1 MTQPQIWIGIDV
13 CQDWL
18 DVHLRPAATH
28 CRVAYTAAAIAE
40 LIQTWQCAPPTL
52 VVVEATGGLERPIVQ
67 ALQAAGMPIAVVN
80 PRRVRDMAKAS
91 GKAKTDKLDAAVL
104 AEFAEWRKPRPKPVT
119 SQAAQDL
126 LDLVRRRQQLVDTQV
141 AEKNRLK
148 RASDIVRPDIEA
160 HLAELSARI
169 EACSNT
175 IDQLTLAQTDGPRK
189 SAILRSVKGIGPR
202 TTAICLAELPEL
214 GQVSD
219 KQIACLV
226 GVAPMNA
233 DSGKHR
239 GKRVIQGG
247 RTNLRC
253 GLYMATFAA
262 TRWNPVIKPFYQRLM
277 AKGKPHNVA
286 LIACMRKLLVII
298 NAMIRDNQTW
308 IDPA

>member
-18 DVHLRPAATH
+18 DVHIRPSETY
-28 CRVAYTAAAIAE
+28 CRVAYTAAAMSK
-40 LIQTWQCAPPTL
+40 LIETWRFTPPTL
-52 VVVEATGGLERPIVQ
+52 VVVEATGGLERAIVQ
-67 ALQAAGMPIAVVN
+67 ALQAAGIPIAVVN

-104 AEFAEWRKPRPKPVT
+104 AEFAEWRKPRPQAMT
-119 SQAAQDL
+119 SQVAQDL
-126 LDLVRRRQQLVDTQV
+126 QHLVRRRQQLVETQA
-141 AEKNRLK
+141 AEKHRLS

-160 HLAELSARI
+160 HLAELKARI
-169 EACSNT
+169 EALSRT
-175 IDQLTLAQTDGPRK
+175 IDQLAQDQPDGPRK
-189 SAILRSVKGIGPR
+189 AEILRSVKGIGPR

-219 KQIACLV
+219 KQIAALV

-239 GKRVIQGG
+239 GKRMIQGG
-247 RTNLRC
+247 RANLRC

-262 TRWNPVIKPFYQRLM
+262 TRSNPVIKPFYQRLM

-308 IDPA
+308 QDPA